1 MSRDLLLI
9 AISMFTWGIGEG
21 MFLYFQPIYLQ
32 QLGADPL
39 RIGAILGGFGLMMTV
54 SHIPAGYLAD
64 RLGRRPVMQAAWV
77 IGVAATWIM
86 ALTRALPVFVVGL
99 LLYGV
104 TMFVLAPLYS
114 YVTAGRGKLGVGR
127 AMTLISASF
136 NLGVVIGPWL
146 GGLIAES
153 SGLRQ
158 TYFIAGWLFIA
169 STIIIFLI
177 RPQPVDQPPP
187 EIQGNGWLLKPRYLL
202 YLGIVFM
209 AMFATYL
216 PQPLSPNFLQNQ
228 RGLGLAQ
235 IGQLYSMSSIGVVIL
250 NLVLGQ
256 LPARLG
262 FLLGQAAVGFFALIL
277 WQGTGLPWY
286 LLGYFLLGGYKT
298 TRSLAMAQMN
308 ALVHQAKM
316 GLAYGVTETVS
327 STGMILAPIIAGYL
341 YARNPSWMYAAG
353 AGLVVLSIL
362 IGLYFSPIPRGDE
375 TLPVHP
381 GISTTAALVP
391 APVDDSDHPPPHP
404 AQPG

>member
-21 MFLYFQPIYLQ
+21 MFLFFQPIYLQ
-32 QLGADPL
+32 ELGADPL
-39 RIGAILGGFGLMMTV
+39 RIGAILGGFGLMMTI

-77 IGVAATWIM
+77 IGVVATGIM
-86 ALTRALPVFVVGL
+86 ALARRLPLFVVGL

-114 YVTAGRGKLGVGR
+114 YVTAGRGKLSVGR
-127 AMTLISASF
+127 VITLISASF

-146 GGLIAES
+146 GGLIGES
-153 SGLRQ
+153 MGLRQ
-158 TYFIAGWLFIA
+158 TYFIAGWLFVA
-169 STIIIFLI
+169 STVIIFLI
-177 RPQPVDQPPP
+177 RPQPVHPPAP
-187 EIQGNGWLLKPRYLL
+187 EIRGNGWMLNPRYLL
-202 YLGIVFM
+202 YLGIVFL

-228 RGLGLAQ
+228 RSLGLGQ
-235 IGQLYSMSSIGVVIL
+235 IGQLYSMSSIGVVVL
-250 NLVLGQ
+250 NLLLGQ

-262 FLLGQAAVGFFALIL
+262 FLLGQAAVGFFAVLL
-277 WQGTGLPWY
+277 WRATALPWY

-316 GLAYGVTETVS
+316 GLAYGLTETVS
-327 STGMILAPIIAGYL
+327 STAMILAPIMAGYL
-341 YARNPSWMYAAG
+341 YARDPSWMYAAG

-362 IGLYFSPIPRGDE
+362 TGLLFSPIPRGHE
-375 TLPVHP
+375 TLP
-381 GISTTAALVP
+381 AAPAIATPTLIP
-391 APVDDSDHPPPHP
+391 APVDDPDHAHPP
-404 AQPG
+404 ALK